1 MRESPRLFPT
11 QPSLIR
17 HSSSNYPGK
26 STILKKITRLN
37 DPGEGD
43 ILVWGPN
50 IKTLKHH
57 GLHQPISLF
66 FQEFAYFPLFV
77 RASYPVLA
85 SSLNLPRVS
94 I

>member
-17 HSSSNYPGK
+17 HSSSNDPGK
-26 STILKKITRLN
+26 STKIIRLN
-37 DPGEGD
+37 DPGEGE
-43 ILVWGPN
+43 ILVWDAN

-66 FQEFAYFPLFV
+66 FQDVAYFPLFV

-85 SSLNLPRVS
+85 SSLNIPPVS